1 MATARLKSS
10 YDGKCG
16 FKLKRGRHKFG
27 VTANGKM
34 ASSTMASAAAAQPI
48 QIRVLA
54 ASTGATYPISL
65 HPNELRCVFL
75 SFPLLLVCFVFRL
88 VLSEQGAHHGSACTT

>member
-1 MATARLKSS
+1 MGNVVSQAPARR
-10 YDGKCG
+10 DCPTQI
-16 FKLKRGRHKFG
+16 RRH
-27 VTANGKM
+27 VNGKM

-65 HPNELRCVFL
+65 HPNELRCVLL
-75 SFPLLLVCFVFRL
+75 SFLLLLVYFVFCL

>member
-1 MATARLKSS
+1 
-10 YDGKCG
+10 
-16 FKLKRGRHKFG
+16 
-27 VTANGKM
+27 M
-34 ASSTMASAAAAQPI
+34 ASSTMASAAAQPI

-75 SFPLLLVCFVFRL
+75 SFLLLLVCFVFRL
-88 VLSEQGAHHGSACTT
+88 AGIWPSLSKGHIAVHGVALGNAGSKPRRWILYLSTSS